1 MNASENEGMNP
12 VLPGLMSQNVMSG
25 SFKPGMNQTMPG
37 MNQVMPGMNQNMP
50 GMNQVMPVMN
60 QVMPGVNQG
69 MQKDGNRM
77 NRSNRQGYGN

>member
-1 MNASENEGMNP
+1 MNTSENEGMNP

-25 SFKPGMNQTMPG
+25 SFK
-37 MNQVMPGMNQNMP
+37 PGMNQNMP

-77 NRSNRQGYGN
+77 NRSNRQGYSN

>member
-25 SFKPGMNQTMPG
+25 SFK
-37 MNQVMPGMNQNMP
+37 PGMNQNMP

>member
-25 SFKPGMNQTMPG
+25 SFKPGMNQNMPG

-50 GMNQVMPVMN
+50 GMN

-77 NRSNRQGYGN
+77 NRSNRQGYSN

>member
-25 SFKPGMNQTMPG
+25 SFKPGMNQSMPG
-37 MNQVMPGMNQNMP
+37 MNQVMPGMNQN
-50 GMNQVMPVMN
+50 
-60 QVMPGVNQG
+60 MPGVNQG

>member
-25 SFKPGMNQTMPG
+25 SFKPGMNQ
-37 MNQVMPGMNQNMP
+37 VMPGMNQN
-50 GMNQVMPVMN
+50 
-60 QVMPGVNQG
+60 MPGVNQG

>member
-25 SFKPGMNQTMPG
+25 SFKPGMNQ
-37 MNQVMPGMNQNMP
+37 NMP
-50 GMNQVMPVMN
+50 GMN

>member
-25 SFKPGMNQTMPG
+25 SFKPGMNQNMPG

-50 GMNQVMPVMN
+50 GMN